1 MTLRKALTDSWLLF
15 ASVLLFSVFV
25 NLLYLTGP
33 LFMMQVYDRV
43 LASGSVPTLVVLFSL
58 VVGLYGAMAML
69 DLTRAKVGAR
79 IGAKLQDRMDKVVF
93 NAVLDSRGDVARQ
106 AATALP
112 DLEAVRRFLAS
123 PYLFAFF
130 DLPFVP
136 VFLAA
141 VFFFHPLLG
150 WFSVGGIV
158 ILTVIM
164 LINQLVSKRPA
175 ETAAVT
181 AARAS
186 RLAEQIRL
194 NSETVR
200 GLGMTD
206 NVLNRWTK
214 ERNAALEAEIR
225 LGDRNGG
232 FGAWVK
238 ALRLLLQSGLLALG
252 AWVVIQG
259 EMTAGAMIA
268 SSTLMGRALAPV
280 EQLVGGWSNVV
291 RASKGWASL
300 STLMAKDQPRGVM
313 TELPFPEP
321 RLSVQDVTLVPPG
334 SPEPTVRRVSFSV
347 GPGEALGIIGESA
360 SGKSSLARALVGVW
374 KPAAGEIR
382 LGGAKLEHYS
392 ERQLTAAVG
401 YLPQEVALLE
411 GTVAENI
418 ARFIPDATSEQIIEA
433 AQLAGAH
440 DVILKL
446 PKGYDTDVGS
456 IGSRLSG
463 GQKQRIGLARALFG
477 RPALV
482 VLDEANSS
490 LDAPGSEALNSAIR
504 RMKADGRMV
513 ITIAHRPA
521 AIAECDK
528 LVVMRDGMVAA
539 FGPRDEVLAK
549 MTRPATVSDIRTP
562 AVRAAGT
569 P

>member
-1 MTLRKALTDSWLLF
+1 MTLRQAILGNWSLL
-15 ASVLLFSVFV
+15 ASIFVFSVFV

-43 LASGSVPTLVVLFSL
+43 LASGSVPTLVVLLGL
-58 VVGLYGAMAML
+58 VVGLYAMMALL
-69 DLTRAKVGAR
+69 DMIRTRVGAR
-79 IGAKLQDRMDKVVF
+79 TGAQLQDQMDKTVF
-93 NAVLDSRGDVARQ
+93 NAVIDARGDMLKQ
-106 AATALP
+106 SSTALS
-112 DLEAVRRFLAS
+112 DLEAVRRFLGS
-123 PYLFAFF
+123 PYMFAMF

-141 VFFFHPLLG
+141 TFLFHPDLG
-150 WFSVGGIV
+150 WFSLAGI
-158 ILTVIM
+158 LFLAFIM
-164 LINQLVSKRPA
+164 IINQAVSKRPS

-186 RLAEQIRL
+186 RMAEQIRL
-194 NSETVR
+194 NGETVR
-200 GLGMTD
+200 GLGMTEHVVD
-206 NVLNRWTK
+206 RWAK
-214 ERNAALEAEIR
+214 ERNTALDAEIR

-238 ALRLLLQSGLLALG
+238 AFRLLLQSGLLALG
-252 AWVVIQG
+252 AWLVIQG

-291 RASKGWASL
+291 RASKGWTSL
-300 STLMAKDQPRGVM
+300 SELLAKSPQRKAM
-313 TELPFPEP
+313 TELPFPEA
-321 RLSVQDVTLVPPG
+321 RLTVQDVTMVPPG
-334 SPEPTVRRVSFSV
+334 ASEPTVRRASFSI
-347 GPGEALGIIGESA
+347 GPGEAVGIIGESA
-360 SGKSSLARALVGVW
+360 SGKSTMARALAGVW
-374 KPAAGEIR
+374 RPAAGEIR

-401 YLPQEVALLE
+401 YLPQDIALLE

-418 ARFIPDATSEQIIEA
+418 ARFIPEATSEQIIEA

-446 PKGYDTDVGS
+446 PKGYDTDVGA

-477 RPALV
+477 KPALV
-482 VLDEANSS
+482 VLDEANSN
-490 LDAPGSEALNSAIR
+490 LDAPGSEALNAAIR
-504 RMKADGRMV
+504 RLKAEGRMV

-528 LVVMRDGMVAA
+528 LVVMRDGAVAA

-549 MTRPATVSDIRTP
+549 MTRPATVSDIRT
-562 AVRAAGT
+562 AQNRTAGT